1 MKKKNILI
9 IEDNEGDVFL
19 IQEALADM
27 IENLTL
33 TVINDGRKAIDFLIS
48 KEKNMA
54 DQRIDLITLDI
65 NLPRCTGFEIL
76 QYVKTHPVL
85 ASIPVVLL
93 TSSSNNNDIETAMK
107 LHANA
112 FITKPIILDEFMKSV
127 YDAVHF
133 FTHVHSK
140 LNYHGN

>member
-19 IQEALADM
+19 IEEALADM
-27 IENLTL
+27 IDNLSL
-33 TVINDGRKAIDFLIS
+33 TVINDGRKAIDYLIS
-48 KEKNMA
+48 KEKNITE
-54 DQRIDLITLDI
+54 QPIDLITLDI

-85 ASIPVVLL
+85 ASIPVILL

-112 FITKPIILDEFMKSV
+112 FITKPIILDEFMKFIH
-127 YDAVHF
+127 DAVYF
-133 FTHVHSK
+133 FTQVHSK